1 MRWDSMSRICGRRQ
15 RGPPRSG
22 HAASVPGA
30 LPCVS
35 HRTVLAELGVD
46 RNRIRRALSSGRW
59 LEPVPGVVVLHS
71 GSLSRR
77 ERHLV
82 ALTWAGP
89 AGRLSHTSAL
99 WLHRARVDEP
109 RAAPRVAG
117 VRGSYEQ
124 PEDAGLVEVSV
135 PHGRHLKSAGFVVVH
150 QSRRPLGDLTV
161 VGLPVTGAARAAVD
175 VAVCAR
181 RRQDVEHV
189 VSDVLQKDLT
199 DLAELAGET
208 RALGR
213 RATPWLRQTLTDALR
228 GMRSVGEADLRRVVL
243 AAGLPEPEW
252 NAAISTPSGDF
263 HLDAYWREQRV
274 GAEADGTQFHLSA
287 KDWQADLRRQN
298 AVQGTGV
305 RLMRFPVPRL
315 RAEGAACGRELC
327 TALGL

>member
-1 MRWDSMSRICGRRQ
+1 MPHD
-15 RGPPRSG
+15 
-22 HAASVPGA
+22 
-30 LPCVS
+30 LPFVR
-35 HRTVLAELGVD
+35 HRTELAELGVD
-46 RNRIRRALSSGRW
+46 RNRIRRALRSGRW

-82 ALTWAGP
+82 AVTWAGP

-99 WLHRARVDEP
+99 WLHRARIDEP
-109 RAAPRVAG
+109 RAARRVSG
-117 VRGSYEQ
+117 VRGAYSE

-135 PHGRHLKSAGFVVVH
+135 PHGRHLKSTGFVVVH
-150 QSRRPLGDLTV
+150 QSRRPLGDLAIA
-161 VGLPVTGAARAAVD
+161 GLPVTGAARAAVD
-175 VAVCAR
+175 VAVSAR

-189 VSDVLQKDLT
+189 VSDVLQKDLA
-199 DLAELAGET
+199 DLSELAGET

-228 GMRSVGEADLRRVVL
+228 GMRSVGEADLRRVIVT
-243 AAGLPEPEW
+243 AGLPEPEW
-252 NAAISTPSGDF
+252 NATISTPLGDF
-263 HLDAYWREQRV
+263 HLDAYWRAQQV

-287 KDWQADLRRQN
+287 RDWQADLRRQN

-315 RAEGAACGRELC
+315 RAEGLSCGVELR